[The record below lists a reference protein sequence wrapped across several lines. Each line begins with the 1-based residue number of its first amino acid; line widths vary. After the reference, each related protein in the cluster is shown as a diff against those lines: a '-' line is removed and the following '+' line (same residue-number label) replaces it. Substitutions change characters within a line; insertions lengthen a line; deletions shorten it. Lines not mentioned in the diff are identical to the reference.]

1 MSPAQEQFARMKRY
15 LLRMEKKGATDEDT
29 DDLYSFFLHAWHLID
44 WASHDPALGTDP
56 ELARKK
62 LLADITKAISGCKDI
77 ANRTK
82 HLELTKPPRQ
92 APEITTK
99 NISVGLVS
107 KPQDRR
113 PAVATY
119 IFTLPDGSP
128 REALEFAH
136 EVAQDWERLLK
147 GYGIAL

>member
-82 HLELTKPPRQ
+82 HLELMLRYCVKTIAKQSLAEALDATEGER
-92 APEITTK
+92 
-99 NISVGLVS
+99 ISDLRIRI
-107 KPQDRR
+107 KQLFKERR
-113 PAVATY
+113 PT
-119 IFTLPDGSP
+119 
-128 REALEFAH
+128 ALEKISLM
-136 EVAQDWERLLK
+136 R
-147 GYGIAL
+147 Y